1 MEDNK
6 MHINIVDGDAYDFT
20 YIVKEYEII
29 EKHYTPTITSKL
41 INATVECCFE
51 EDKQLMQWVREYAE
65 ACTGRSQLVFAT
77 GHQHIVVHCGT
88 DVLCDFDKCKF
99 LNIDVK
105 EKDNEVILHFSI
117 SETDLDS
124 I

>member
-6 MHINIVDGDAYDFT
+6 MHINIVDGDVYDFT

-77 GHQHIVVHCGT
+77 GHQHIMVHCGT
-88 DVLCDFDKCKF
+88 DVLCVFDKCKF
-99 LNIDVK
+99 LYIDVK

>member
-6 MHINIVDGDAYDFT
+6 MYINIVDGDVYDFT

-51 EDKQLMQWVREYAE
+51 EDK
-65 ACTGRSQLVFAT
+65 
-77 GHQHIVVHCGT
+77 
-88 DVLCDFDKCKF
+88 
-99 LNIDVK
+99 
-105 EKDNEVILHFSI
+105 
-117 SETDLDS
+117 
-124 I
+124 

>member
-6 MHINIVDGDAYDFT
+6 MYINIVDGDVYDFT

-29 EKHYTPTITSKL
+29 EKHYTPTITSKI

-65 ACTGRSQLVFAT
+65 ACTGRSQLVFVT
-77 GHQHIVVHCGT
+77 GHQHIVVYCGT

-99 LNIDVK
+99 SYIDVK
-105 EKDNEVILHFSI
+105 EKDNEVILHFRCD
-117 SETDLDS
+117 ET
-124 I
+124 

>member
-6 MHINIVDGDAYDFT
+6 MHINIVDGDVYDFT

-77 GHQHIVVHCGT
+77 GHQHIVVHCNT

-99 LNIDVK
+99 LYIDVK
-105 EKDNEVILHFSI
+105 EKDNEVILHFRCD
-117 SETDLDS
+117 ET
-124 I
+124 

>member
-6 MHINIVDGDAYDFT
+6 MYINIVDGDAYDFT

-29 EKHYTPTITSKL
+29 EKHYTPTITS
-41 INATVECCFE
+41 
-51 EDKQLMQWVREYAE
+51 KQLMQWVREYAE

-77 GHQHIVVHCGT
+77 GHQHIVVHCNT

-99 LNIDVK
+99 LYIDVK

>member
-6 MHINIVDGDAYDFT
+6 MYINIVDGDVYDFT

-51 EDKQLMQWVREYAE
+51 EDKQLMQWVREYAV
-65 ACTGRSQLVFAT
+65 LVGVNWYSRQT
-77 GHQHIVVHCGT
+77 I
-88 DVLCDFDKCKF
+88 
-99 LNIDVK
+99 NILWYIAVQTYC
-105 EKDNEVILHFSI
+105 VILINVNSY
-117 SETDLDS
+117 TLM
-124 I
+124 